1 MSYVNYFKRKKSY
14 MKINSLKDILTF
26 IINNFFNHVTDAF
39 SIIFINI
46 SNIHLLLIILKEK
59 NCI

>member
-1 MSYVNYFKRKKSY
+1 
-14 MKINSLKDILTF
+14 MKINTLEDKLTF

-46 SNIHLLLIILKEK
+46 NNIHVLLIILKEK

>member
-1 MSYVNYFKRKKSY
+1 

-26 IINNFFNHVTDAF
+26 IINKFFNHVIDAF
-39 SIIFINI
+39 DNILINI
-46 SNIHLLLIILKEK
+46 SNIHLVLIILKEK

>member
-1 MSYVNYFKRKKSY
+1 
-14 MKINSLKDILTF
+14 MKINTLEDKLTF

-39 SIIFINI
+39 SVILINI
-46 SNIHLLLIILKEK
+46 SNIHNINIILKEK